1 MALKLASFDDVLR
14 ELDTL
19 NQKKINEPAAAA
31 QLAHCAQSIEFC
43 VTGYPV
49 LRSWLFRNTL
59 GRIGKAKFL
68 RAGVMTHDTDA
79 PSLGASTPEE
89 KTVDA
94 AVHRLRKAVET
105 FRAHTGEY
113 QPHLAYGT
121 CTRDELEKLQ
131 AMHVA
136 NHLDV
141 LTASANAPAQVA

>member
-14 ELDTL
+14 ELDKL
-19 NQKKINEPAAAA
+19 KVHDEPVAAA

-43 VTGYPV
+43 VTGYPQ
-49 LRSWLFRNTL
+49 LRSWLFRHTL
-59 GRIGKAKFL
+59 GKIGKAKFL
-68 RAGVMTHDTDA
+68 RAGVMTHDTNA
-79 PSLGASTPEE
+79 PSLGAPTPEE
-89 KTVDA
+89 KTVEA
-94 AVHRLRKAVET
+94 AVARLRRSIET

-113 QPHLAYGT
+113 KPHLAYGK

-141 LTASANAPAQVA
+141 LTASAGAPAQVA